1 MANETII
8 TLVGNLTADPELRY
22 TGSGH
27 PVVNFTIASTPRTYN
42 RQSQQWEDG
51 DTLFIRCSAWR
62 EAAENIANS
71 LTKGM
76 RVIAYGALSQRSY
89 EGRDGQQRT
98 SLEMQ
103 VEDVGPSLRRATA
116 QVTRNQQTGGY
127 GQQDAPR
134 ASTTNCRRPNTPAQ
148 QSTMSS
154 GPAQGDD
161 QWMQPT
167 FDNYDQPPF

>member
-76 RVIAYGALSQRSY
+76 RVIAHGALSQRSY

-127 GQQDAPR
+127 EQQVAQNGAQSSRQAARGQQA
-134 ASTTNCRRPNTPAQ
+134 
-148 QSTMSS
+148 TMSS
-154 GPAQGDD
+154 GPTQGDD

>member
-62 EAAENIANS
+62 EAAENIADS

-76 RVIAYGALSQRSY
+76 RVIAYGALSQRAY
-89 EGRDGQQRT
+89 EDRDGQQRT

-103 VEDVGPSLRRATA
+103 VEDVGPSLRRARA
-116 QVTRNQQTGGY
+116 QVARNQQTGGY
-127 GQQDAPR
+127 GQPVAKNGAQ
-134 ASTTNCRRPNTPAQ
+134 ASRQAARGQ
-148 QSTMSS
+148 QTTMSS

-167 FDNYDQPPF
+167 FDNYPDEPPF

>member
-103 VEDVGPSLRRATA
+103 VEDVGPSLRRARA

-127 GQQDAPR
+127 GQPVAQNGAQ
-134 ASTTNCRRPNTPAQ
+134 ASRQAARGQ
-148 QSTMSS
+148 QATMSS

>member
-1 MANETII
+1 MANETMI
-8 TLVGNLTADPELRY
+8 TMIGNLTADPDLRY
-22 TGSGH
+22 TGSGQ
-27 PVVNFTIASTPRTYN
+27 PVVNFTIASTARTYN

-62 EAAENIANS
+62 EHAENIANT
-71 LTKGM
+71 LAKGM
-76 RVIAYGALSQRSY
+76 RVIAYGTLSQHSY

-103 VEDVGPSLRRATA
+103 VEDVGPSLRRVTA
-116 QVTRNQQTGGY
+116 QVARNQQPGGN
-127 GQQDAPR
+127 GQQA
-134 ASTTNCRRPNTPAQ
+134 AQ
-148 QSTMSS
+148 NEAHAARQAARGQQPTMSN

-167 FDNYDQPPF
+167 FDNYPDEPPF